1 MRALP
6 RLFALMSLILLPVL
20 ACRTRPPASGAAVFS
35 WGQHLDTPID
45 VAGLFAGDRTLV
57 VRFLALYER
66 AWEQAILSTVR
77 PPVSPLPAF
86 RVSVGLFFLPGA
98 PQPPDHT
105 PALGLQLDAS
115 TSQYVIPN
123 PVPAP
128 VDYRTRGDASPVP
141 QPVWRQ
147 LALVRRGTV
156 LEVWLDGVHVC
167 RFSPAPIPCDM
178 PLPAALPSGMLRLG
192 RRETSHAVET
202 EAQLHGYLDDV
213 ALFDRALLPGEIQ
226 LFAVDRTGING
237 AMRGLLAGINF
248 NDPALDPSPLLVD
261 PRTLTGPGGVV
272 AVSPNHDGAP
282 DVAAYPVFAS
292 ARGLELPFQKG
303 EEWEVLQGT
312 ASNGSHAGQAAF
324 CWDFIY
330 VPPNHSRGQPQSDG
344 GPSRDR
350 VFFASAPGKV
360 SVLQEGFAMGTAAPD
375 INHVDIEA
383 RPRELVSYLHLAQNS
398 LGVALNATVAE
409 GDALARVSDV
419 GSPGAFHLH
428 LAVLDTTGPFY
439 VTRPATF
446 RDYCVSRDFGR
457 TWRRQLNGMPQV
469 GEWLRRVRSD
479 GTCDPVSPCERDC
492 AAQRDACMRDVSA
505 AGGSRPAQCVGEYRG
520 CLRRCPQ

>member
-1 MRALP
+1 MGRLAL
-6 RLFALMSLILLPVL
+6 LTLVSLLTL

-35 WGQHLDTPID
+35 WGQRLDTPID

-98 PQPPDHT
+98 PTPPAHT
-105 PALGLQLDAS
+105 PALALQLDAT

-123 PVPAP
+123 PVLAP
-128 VDYRTRGDASPVP
+128 VDYRVRGDASPVP
-141 QPVWRQ
+141 APVWRQ
-147 LALVRRGTV
+147 LALVRRGAV
-156 LEVWLDGVHVC
+156 LEVWLDGVHTC
-167 RFSPAPIPCDM
+167 RFSPTPIPCDM
-178 PLPAALPSGMLRLG
+178 PVPPAIPRGLLRLG
-192 RRETSHAVET
+192 YRETDPAGET
-202 EAQLHGYLDDV
+202 AAQLFGYVDDV
-213 ALFDRALLPGEIQ
+213 ALFDRALTPGEIQ
-226 LFAVDRTGING
+226 LVAVDRTGING

-261 PRTLTGPGGVV
+261 TRSLGGGVGVV
-272 AVSPNHDGAP
+272 AISPNHDAAT
-282 DVAAYPVFAS
+282 DVAAYPVFAN
-292 ARGLELPFQKG
+292 ARGLELPFAKK

-324 CWDFIY
+324 CWDLIY
-330 VPPNHSRGQPQSDG
+330 VPPNHPRGRPQSDG
-344 GPSRDR
+344 LPSRNR
-350 VFFASAPGKV
+350 EFIASAPGRV
-360 SVLQEGFAMGTAAPD
+360 SVLQQAFAVGSADPS

-383 RPRELVSYLHLAQNS
+383 RRREIVSYLHLAPNS
-398 LGVALNATVAE
+398 LRVTLNATVAE
-409 GDALARVSDV
+409 GSPLGLVSDV

-428 LAVLDTTGPFY
+428 LAVLDTTVWNY

-479 GTCDPVSPCERDC
+479 GSCDPVSPCERAC
-492 AAQRDACMRDVSA
+492 ADQRDACMREVPG
-505 AGGSRPAQCVGEYRG
+505 AGGGRPSRCVGEYQG